1 MQVETR
7 KSKNTFV
14 LGLGFQKCGTSWLY
28 RYLQQSEKFDGGKLK
43 EYHIWDAIDIP
54 ILSYN
59 IVKRPGLVRNILD
72 KSNYLRYRMQTDNES
87 YFDYFESIFSDT
99 VTITADITPS
109 YSGLQKTR
117 LRSIHSG
124 FKERDIDCKAIVLMR
139 DPVDRIKSAVRYNLD
154 RENYDEGIKIGET
167 DFFGALEQYYKSEHC
182 TIRTRYDR
190 TIELVRGVFDEEDIY
205 IGIYEEMF
213 DSDKIDKLSKFFGI
227 QTKYDFAAVRVNKTK
242 SATKVNH
249 DIEQNIRNFYS
260 EVYEY
265 CNEEFPSTRNLWR

>member
-1 MQVETR
+1 MERVGYT
-7 KSKNTFV
+7 
-14 LGLGFQKCGTSWLY
+14 
-28 RYLQQSEKFDGGKLK
+28 RYLQQSEKFDGGELK

-54 ILSYN
+54 IMSYN
-59 IVKRPGLVRNILD
+59 IVKRPGLIRNMLD

-109 YSGLQKTR
+109 YSGLQKSR
-117 LRSIHSG
+117 LSSIYSG
-124 FKERDIDCKAIVLMR
+124 FKQRDIECKAVMLLR

-154 RENYDEGIKIGET
+154 RKNYDEGIENGET
-167 DFFGALEQYYKSEHC
+167 DFLQALEQYYKSEHC
-182 TIRTRYDR
+182 TIRTRYDK
-190 TIELVRGVFDEEDIY
+190 TIESVRGVFDREDIY

-213 DSDKIDKLSKFFGI
+213 DSDKIDNVSNFVGI
-227 QTKYDFAAVRVNKTK
+227 KAKYDFAAVKVNKTK
-242 SATKVNH
+242 SPTTVNH
-249 DIEQNIRNFYS
+249 EIEEKVKNFYS

>member
-1 MQVETR
+1 MEPT
-7 KSKNTFV
+7 KSMNTFV

-28 RYLQQSEKFDGGKLK
+28 RYLQQSEKFDGGELK

-54 ILSYN
+54 IMSYN
-59 IVKRPGLVRNILD
+59 IVKRPGLIRNMLD

-109 YSGLQKTR
+109 YSGLQKSR
-117 LRSIHSG
+117 LSSIYSG
-124 FKERDIDCKAIVLMR
+124 FKQRDIECKAVMLLR

-154 RENYDEGIKIGET
+154 RKNYDEGIENGET
-167 DFFGALEQYYKSEHC
+167 DFLQALEQYYKSEHC
-182 TIRTRYDR
+182 TIRTRYDK
-190 TIELVRGVFDEEDIY
+190 TIESVRGVFDREDIY

-213 DSDKIDKLSKFFGI
+213 DSDKIDNVSNFVGI
-227 QTKYDFAAVRVNKTK
+227 KAKYDFAAVKVNKTK
-242 SATKVNH
+242 SPTTVNH
-249 DIEQNIRNFYS
+249 EIEEKVKNFYS